1 MARTRNRLRLTLKG
15 PGIAVDRD
23 VPDAVAAELLSLVLE
38 GEPTSFTLR
47 AGAAPPGR
55 SRVRGGGSLAELFHS
70 HEPKRNPD
78 KIAVIAYHLRTTG
91 QASFTKEQ
99 VRAGFRRAG
108 EREPGNFDRDWAW
121 TIRNGWVDGDAGEGF
136 YLTSMGERVVLG
148 NFARDLVQRTK
159 LRHARK
165 RGGKPKARQ

>member
-1 MARTRNRLRLTLKG
+1 MARTSNRLHLTLKG

-23 VPDAVAAELLSLVLE
+23 VPDNVAAELLRVVLQ
-38 GEPTSFTLR
+38 GEPTGPPPRT
-47 AGAAPPGR
+47 AAVLPR
-55 SRVRGGGSLAELFHS
+55 SSGVHGGGTLAELFHR

-78 KIAVIAYHLRTTG
+78 KIAVIAYHLKAAG

-121 TIRNGWVDGDAGEGF
+121 AVRNGWVDGDAAEGF
-136 YLTSMGERVVLG
+136 YLTRTGERVVLG
-148 NFARDLVQRTK
+148 NFARDLVERTK

-165 RGGKPKARQ
+165 RRRTAKGRQ